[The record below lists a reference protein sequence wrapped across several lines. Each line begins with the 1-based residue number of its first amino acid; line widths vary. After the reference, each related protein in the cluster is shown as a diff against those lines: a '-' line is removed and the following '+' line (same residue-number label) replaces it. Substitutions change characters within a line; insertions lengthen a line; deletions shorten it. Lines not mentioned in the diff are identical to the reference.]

1 MSIIVI
7 PGGKR
12 TRQPQGAVRIDWGN
26 PFTRGLVFCA
36 VPIGNT
42 FIDLVTGVIGTPSG
56 TTTAS
61 IRGVNGGLS
70 RRGEGVSTSGA
81 SGFPNYVLWPISTDR
96 GATMGQS
103 ATILALGGTNTQI
116 DNYIY
121 RFGGNVDNIA
131 SGDGYSLGID
141 SFRTL
146 GRGNIIKSR
155 YASSDVSSTQLLGTT
170 FGNKTH
176 FFGYSATSNGA
187 SGNWFAGG
195 SATAY
200 TGAAVAHG
208 TTTTNRRAFVIG
220 SGDVSGDNTHD
231 TYASLVLFFDRAI
244 APIEYAALYDNPW
257 QLFAP
262 SRRVVV
268 FGAAAGGPT
277 AYPLTASPATATL
290 TGTGAT
296 FVYTPASTAYPLTA
310 SAGTATFAG
319 SAATF
324 SWGRAVTASAGTAA
338 LAGSAATFSKGYQ
351 VTASAGTLTATGAAA
366 TFAFTGLVKYAL
378 TAEPAV
384 VTVTG
389 TSATFAYTGALVYTL
404 TASPGSM
411 TLTGRAATVGI
422 PSASI
427 WTDVGV
433 SASTWSDVGPA
444 TSIWTDI

>member
-1 MSIIVI
+1 MSVIVI

-12 TRQPQGAVRIDWGN
+12 TRQPSGPERIDARWRSRVISAWYPLARMDVVRQVPLTLHGTASLQADKLLFPVGDTTSYADLGTLASLPDVTKLSVVVIATPSNLGN
-26 PFTRGLVFCA
+26 RLSLFDTGNNGTTHGFVLASGYSTTSAQFIYNAADYVVELGSGTLVAGERAVHGLSYNKANGTSGFQFYKNGRQYA
-36 VPIGNT
+36 FAGMDGGNK
-42 FIDLVTGVIGTPSG
+42 DLVYGGGLFCVGGREATTGGTVLPFIGT
-56 TTTAS
+56 
-61 IRGVNGGLS
+61 IEL
-70 RRGEGVSTSGA
+70 
-81 SGFPNYVLWPISTDR
+81 
-96 GATMGQS
+96 
-103 ATILALGGTNTQI
+103 LALINGE
-116 DNYIY
+116 
-121 RFGGNVDNIA
+121 VSA
-131 SGDGYSLGID
+131 AE
-141 SFRTL
+141 FREL
-146 GRGNIIKSR
+146 S
-155 YASSDVSSTQLLGTT
+155 
-170 FGNKTH
+170 
-176 FFGYSATSNGA
+176 
-187 SGNWFAGG
+187 
-195 SATAY
+195 
-200 TGAAVAHG
+200 
-208 TTTTNRRAFVIG
+208 
-220 SGDVSGDNTHD
+220 
-231 TYASLVLFFDRAI
+231 
-244 APIEYAALYDNPW
+244 NPW

-290 TGTGAT
+290 TGTDAT

-324 SWGRAVTASAGTAA
+324 SWGRAVNAAAGTAA
-338 LAGSAATFSKGYQ
+338 LAGTAATFSKGYQ
-351 VTASAGTLTATGAAA
+351 VTASAGTLTATGTAA
-366 TFAFTGLVKYAL
+366 TFEFTGLVQYAL

-384 VTVTG
+384 VTVAG

-433 SASTWSDVGPA
+433 SAATWSDVGPA